1 MPPTLDTALR
11 GTFEYWWPCTVQQ
24 NLLLPLLNL
33 SLLAEHRRIF
43 PRCNSW
49 EDSIR
54 NHRRFGELVAC
65 YLSNHKAPR
74 GCALSCGFWEPI
86 CRSGFICPIIAL
98 MLSLMC
104 HASGFSEALKKKKK
118 SLFTYGRAFWRRT
131 PNRDWS
137 Y

>member
-1 MPPTLDTALR
+1 MNIGGRAP
-11 GTFEYWWPCTVQQ
+11 VQQ

-33 SLLAEHRRIF
+33 SLLAEQGRIF
-43 PRCNSW
+43 PRYNSW
-49 EDSIR
+49 EDLVR

-74 GCALSCGFWEPI
+74 RCGLSCGFREPI

-98 MLSLMC
+98 MLPLMC
-104 HASGFSEALKKKKK
+104 HVFGFSEALKKKKK
-118 SLFTYGRAFWRRT
+118 VFLPMAEHSGEEPRT
-131 PNRDWS
+131 GTGS